1 MAVWLPCRGP
11 RQPAVNEPGGGPV
24 RHVRLTEIERLAG
37 PSAPSSATPHT
48 ELDLTPRTS
57 QRAERCGCTR
67 LPSRIRLSRLSG
79 AHPLLKTGAY
89 LLLKTG
95 ADFPIGYKN
104 RCWQSIAACFQ
115 MLCCPFGIVQESH
128 DLGRQIL

>member
-79 AHPLLKTGAY
+79 AH

-95 ADFPIGYKN
+95 ADFPIGYKEGDPVIGVGEDAPHDVG
-104 RCWQSIAACFQ
+104 R
-115 MLCCPFGIVQESH
+115 FGVP
-128 DLGRQIL
+128 